1 MQYKNEDNA
10 LYWQCDYLG
19 WKICTLYGGG
29 KDRLSKDREIG
40 KGRRHCWTQCKFMGP
55 FFDIAAFR
63 STFGARIFH
72 ERYIYL
78 QYKDTEQISKP
89 DLYAGLQY

>member
-1 MQYKNEDNA
+1 MYIIV
-10 LYWQCDYLG
+10 QCTHSKLH
-19 WKICTLYGGG
+19 IHI

-78 QYKDTEQISKP
+78 QYKDTE
-89 DLYAGLQY
+89 

>member
-1 MQYKNEDNA
+1 M
-10 LYWQCDYLG
+10 LG
-19 WKICTLYGGG
+19 NQSLASPLAVLNTKIIEVQ
-29 KDRLSKDREIG
+29 DSEIG

-78 QYKDTEQISKP
+78 QYKDTE
-89 DLYAGLQY
+89 

>member
-1 MQYKNEDNA
+1 MLLFQYKYYVIYIII
-10 LYWQCDYLG
+10 LLQCLFIYYMYT
-19 WKICTLYGGG
+19 KIIEVQ
-29 KDRLSKDREIG
+29 DSEIG

-78 QYKDTEQISKP
+78 QYKDTE
-89 DLYAGLQY
+89 